1 MAKALNSFERVMKD
15 SEKLG
20 KLISQELRDKALNR
34 YLDLESGRL
43 KSPSTQELMSKLSEF
58 SSDQKELVRKLLTEC
73 IDTGIHD
80 FLFALEE
87 ENEEIKVTVNGHD
100 IANESDGLSGE
111 IYTEDGWFEKYSE
124 YGQTGI

>member
-1 MAKALNSFERVMKD
+1 MKD
-15 SEKLG
+15 SEKFG

-43 KSPSTQELMSKLSEF
+43 KSPSMRELMSKLSGF

-87 ENEEIKVTVNGHD
+87 ENEEIKVTINGHD
-100 IANESDGLSGE
+100 IAKESDGLSGE
-111 IYTEDGWFEKYSE
+111 IYTDDGWFEKYSE
-124 YGQTGI
+124 YGQSGI